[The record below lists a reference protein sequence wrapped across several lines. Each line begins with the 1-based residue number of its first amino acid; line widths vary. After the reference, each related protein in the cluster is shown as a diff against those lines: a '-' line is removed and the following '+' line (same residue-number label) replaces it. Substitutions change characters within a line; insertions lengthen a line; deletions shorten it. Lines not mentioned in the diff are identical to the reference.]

1 MKLINL
7 FCIVIWVVMGVW
19 SPVSAKY
26 KNLNF
31 DHVLDLGS
39 EGAQTFLQDHRGFLW
54 FGAKG
59 AGMAR
64 YDGYQ
69 LKRYSAGEKALSNGY
84 VYGIIEDSQNSNILW
99 IATKDGLNRLDKN
112 TEIFQYYKHDPGNPH
127 SLSYSSLNDMI
138 QDSLSPNILWI
149 GTDKG
154 LNKFDTRT
162 GTAVHYRH
170 DPDNPHSIGG
180 DNVWRIIED
189 RADPNLLWI
198 GTWGHGLQR
207 FNKTTETFVGFV
219 HQLEQPSSLGHD
231 NNIVASLAQDK
242 DNSAYIWVGLFNGLE
257 RFNQQ
262 TGKFS
267 HFRHDPDDPYGIT
280 EGIVSMILDDGRGRL
295 WLGGWIQDNGLTI
308 LDKKSGIFSNYRH
321 DPDDPCSLT
330 NDNVVNIAQDRSG
343 IFWITFMSGK
353 VDKYDPWNQNF
364 ALYRHIPKTPTSLS
378 NNFITTIFEDRGGTV
393 WVGTQSGLNR
403 FEKETQTFTRF
414 THDPNDPDS
423 LDKNY
428 IGSLFE
434 DAEGRFWLS
443 FYPGEFLTEF
453 DRGAGK
459 IINRYPAPGVDIIT
473 QIIGDPND
481 PETLWLALRPI
492 GFGKFHKPSA
502 AFTLYPPDLEYPER
516 GVSYG
521 FMYEI
526 HHDLFENLI
535 WMGGW
540 EGSGLNRF
548 DKETGRFKQYITDPD
563 NPNSISSDAIA
574 AIYQNESHFL
584 WIGTLDGGL
593 NRFHKQSETFVAYA
607 EAHGVPSNVNSI
619 LEDDTGGL
627 WLGTDQGLVRFNPKT
642 EGVEKRFHQ
651 SDGLQGEMF
660 FRGSAVKTS
669 QGRMWFG
676 GTNGLNALY
685 PNRIKLNPHAP
696 PVVLTAF
703 KQGGEP
709 HSIEKAPEN
718 LTEVI
723 LDWRQNFFEFE
734 YAALNFTRPENN
746 QYAYM
751 LKGLD
756 KDWYNAGHRRFG
768 RYSGIPPG
776 AYTLR
781 IKGANNDGVWNE
793 TGVAVHITVPPP
805 FWRTWWFYLI
815 VVTGS
820 LSIAASL
827 IFLKIRQLKLAKA
840 AAEER
845 VEQLHFIQ
853 KLIDSVPNP
862 IYYKDVNGVYLG
874 CNKAFESFVNR
885 KRKEIV
891 GRTVHD
897 LLPARTADQYHDK
910 DVELLENPKLQQV
923 HESSLK
929 DARGNL
935 HHMIVNK
942 VAFSR
947 KDGQVAGLLGIA
959 TDVTEQKKL
968 EDRVRQ
974 SQKMDALGS
983 LAGGI
988 AHDFNNILSAIIG
1001 YSELS
1006 LDYQGSGKE
1015 LKKYIQEILKAG
1027 NRAKDLVRQ
1036 ILTFS
1041 RQAESE
1047 LKPVQIDLIV
1057 NEALKLL
1064 RASLPSTITIDQRIE
1079 SEASVISD
1087 PTQIHQIMMNL
1098 GANAAHA
1105 METDGGVLNV
1115 SLEAVYMDDQYTRE
1129 HPDLTT
1135 GRYLRL
1141 TFSDTGTG
1149 IPEEIRDRIFDPFFT
1164 TKDHSKGT
1172 GLGLA
1177 VVHGIVRRI
1186 GGAIT
1191 VYSETGKGTT
1201 FNIFLPVA
1209 DTDEAPQA
1217 PLETVPPKGDERI
1230 LFVDDEPAVADT
1242 SSRILESLGYQVEI
1256 RTDSHEALELF
1267 KTQPNAFDLII
1278 TDMTMPE
1285 MTGDRLA
1292 EAVLD
1297 VRPNIPVILCTGFSA
1312 TIDEIK
1318 AKAIG
1323 VRAFVAKPML
1333 KVEIAHLIRRIL
1345 DEKRK

>member
-1 MKLINL
+1 MRLIRS
-7 FCIVIWVVMGVW
+7 FCIVILIVIAFGL
-19 SPVSAKY
+19 PVSAKD
-26 KNLNF
+26 KNLKF

-39 EGAQTFLQDHRGFLW
+39 ESAQTFLQDHRGFLW

-59 AGMAR
+59 AGMVR

-69 LKRYSAGEKALSNGY
+69 LKRYGAGKNALSNGY
-84 VYGIIEDSQNSNILW
+84 VYAIIEDPQNPDIFW

-112 TEIFQYYKHDPGNPH
+112 TDTFQYFKHDPENPR
-127 SLSYSSLNDMI
+127 SLSFSNLNDI
-138 QDSLSPNILWI
+138 VNDSLSPNILWI

-154 LNKFDTRT
+154 LNKFDKRT
-162 GTAVHYRH
+162 GATEHFRH
-170 DPDNPHSIGG
+170 DPKNPHSIGSE
-180 DNVWRIIED
+180 NVWRIIED

-198 GTWGHGLQR
+198 ATWGGGLHR
-207 FNKTTETFVGFV
+207 FNKTTQTFDRFI
-219 HQLEQPSSLGHD
+219 HKPQDPESLGHE
-231 NNIVASLAQDK
+231 NNIAVILAQDK
-242 DNSAYIWVGLFNGLE
+242 DNSTYIWVGLFNGLD
-257 RFNQQ
+257 RLNQK
-262 TGKFS
+262 TGKFT
-267 HFRHDPDDPYGIT
+267 HFRHDPDGIT
-280 EGIVSMILDDGRGRL
+280 EGIIGMIMDDGKGRL
-295 WLGGWIQDNGLTI
+295 WLGGWVQDNGLSVF
-308 LDKKSGIFSNYRH
+308 DKKTETFSNYRH
-321 DPDDPCSLT
+321 DPDDPCSLAK
-330 NDNVVNIAQDRSG
+330 DNVVNIAQDHSG
-343 IFWITFMSGK
+343 IYWITFMSGK

-364 ALYRHIPKTPTSLS
+364 ALFRHIPQKTTSLS
-378 NNFITTIFEDRGGTV
+378 NNLVTTILQDRHGAV

-414 THDPNDPDS
+414 MHDPNDPDS
-423 LDKNY
+423 LDKDY
-428 IGSLFE
+428 ISSIFE
-434 DAEGRFWLS
+434 DAEDRFWLS
-443 FYPGEFLTEF
+443 FYPGDFLVEF
-453 DRGAGK
+453 DRDAGK
-459 IINRYPAPGVDIIT
+459 IINRHTAPSVEIIT
-473 QIIGDPND
+473 QIIDDPND
-481 PETLWLALRPI
+481 PETLWLALRPL

-502 AFTLYPPDLEYPER
+502 AFSFYPPNPEHPDR

-548 DKETGRFKQYITDPD
+548 DKETERFSQYITDPD
-563 NPNSISSDAIA
+563 NPKSISSDAIA
-574 AIYQNESHFL
+574 AIYQNGSEYL
-584 WIGTLDGGL
+584 WIGTLGGGL
-593 NRFHKQSETFVAYA
+593 NRFHKPSETFVAYA

-619 LEDDTGGL
+619 LEDDAGGL
-627 WLGTDQGLVRFNPKT
+627 WLGTNQGLVRFNPKT
-642 EGVEKRFHQ
+642 QRVDKRFHQ

-669 QGRMWFG
+669 EGRMWFG
-676 GTNGLNALY
+676 GTNGLNAFY
-685 PNRIKLNPHAP
+685 PDQIKLNPYPP

-709 HSIEKAPEN
+709 LNIGKAPEN

-746 QYAYM
+746 LYAYM
-751 LKGLD
+751 LEGLD

-820 LSIAASL
+820 MGVAASL

-885 KRKEIV
+885 KREAIV

-897 LLPARTADQYHDK
+897 LLPARTASQYHDK
-910 DVELLENPKLQQV
+910 DVELLDNPKLHQV

-942 VAFSR
+942 VAFFR

-1041 RQAESE
+1041 RQAENE

-1217 PLETVPPKGDERI
+1217 PLETVPPRGDERI

-1242 SSRILESLGYQVEI
+1242 SKRILESLGYQVEI

-1345 DEKRK
+1345 DET